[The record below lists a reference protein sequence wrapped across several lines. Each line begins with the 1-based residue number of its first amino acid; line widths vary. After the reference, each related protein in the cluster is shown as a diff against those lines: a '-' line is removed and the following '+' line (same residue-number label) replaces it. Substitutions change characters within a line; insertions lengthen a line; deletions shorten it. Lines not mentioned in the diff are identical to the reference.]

1 MGMPYI
7 SEHMKTFALPL
18 VIAAALAG
26 CAQSNQVMGPSGKVN
41 HSIRCGAML
50 IDQCYEE
57 AARVCPASYDMIDRP
72 TRHVGPNLML
82 VECKGSIVEAQA
94 F

>member
-1 MGMPYI
+1 MPYI
-7 SEHMKTFALPL
+7 SVHMKTLALTL

-26 CAQSNQVMGPSGKVN
+26 CAQSKQVIGPSGKVN

-57 AARVCPASYDMIDRP
+57 AARVCPKGYDVIDRP
-72 TRHVGPNLML
+72 TRVIGPNLMM
-82 VECKGSIVEAQA
+82 VECKA
-94 F
+94 